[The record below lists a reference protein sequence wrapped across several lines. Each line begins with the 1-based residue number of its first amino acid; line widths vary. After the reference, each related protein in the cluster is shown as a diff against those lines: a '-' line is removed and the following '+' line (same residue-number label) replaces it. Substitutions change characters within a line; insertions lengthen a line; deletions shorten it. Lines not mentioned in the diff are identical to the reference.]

1 MSLTDSPAALTRTHQ
16 RSASTVLMA
25 VLAFGISACSESPE
39 VATSVVDAAAA
50 NEQES
55 DASLV
60 ERARAIHDRVVTI
73 DTHADI
79 NTGNFTET
87 VNYTMNLDTQVN
99 LVKMAAGGLDV
110 AWFIVYTGQSTLDEA
125 GYAAAYAN
133 AIDKFDAIHRLAED
147 IAPDEIGIAYTSDD
161 VKRLSAE
168 GKQVAMI
175 GIENAYPVGLDL
187 ANIKDFH
194 DRGGRYMSL
203 AHNGHSQFADSNTGE
218 NAQDYIHGG
227 LSELGREALAEMN
240 KWGIII
246 DVSHPSKDAIM
257 QMLALT
263 RAPLIASHSS
273 ARALT
278 NHTRNLDDEMLLAI
292 KDNGG
297 VVQTVAFGS
306 YINEARRV
314 HLEQGRQAL
323 TESIA
328 SALEID
334 ILAPSDIAQLSDA
347 ARGAYEA
354 SIEEVTAQVRAR
366 VGAEVNATAPPAT
379 VADFVDHIDYMVG
392 LIGEDHVGISSDFDG
407 GGGIEGWNDASETFN
422 VTLELV
428 RRGYTEQ
435 QIEKMWSGNLLRV
448 LDEVQAVA
456 ARIQAE

>member
-1 MSLTDSPAALTRTHQ
+1 MSLTDSPAAVARIHQ
-16 RSASTVLMA
+16 RTVSVALMA
-25 VLAFGISACSESPE
+25 VLAFGISACSETPE

-55 DASLV
+55 DASLI

-161 VKRLSAE
+161 VRRLAAE

-187 ANIKDFH
+187 ANVEDFH

-227 LSELGREALAEMN
+227 LSDLGREAVAEMN

-257 QMLALT
+257 QMLELT

-306 YINEARRV
+306 YVNEARRV

-328 SALEID
+328 TALEID

-347 ARGAYEA
+347 AREAYDA